1 MDADSASKLSEN
13 IRIGMTV
20 KIQRKRTDKILEGI
34 VTSILDDEVF
44 NENGI
49 EVEID
54 DCYQGNIKNII
65 NDNDNRISPHEILKK
80 IAKHESKYFEM
91 KSSFKYDLNLS
102 QRFGKPIGNEVL
114 KRKIIEEAASFMNTE
129 GGIICIG
136 VDNEKNIIGLE
147 HEYELQSDYD
157 PNRDPT
163 LMQDKLR
170 LEIKQ
175 VLVNYLDDETVW
187 GLFDIEIIPINGKHV
202 CCIILKK
209 SPEPIFVKLK
219 NIPCRIDNK
228 DTKVTIWKCWI
239 RADNGIQS
247 IEFDSFLKLWINRN

>member
-1 MDADSASKLSEN
+1 
-13 IRIGMTV
+13 
-20 KIQRKRTDKILEGI
+20 
-34 VTSILDDEVF
+34 
-44 NENGI
+44 
-49 EVEID
+49 
-54 DCYQGNIKNII
+54 
-65 NDNDNRISPHEILKK
+65 
-80 IAKHESKYFEM
+80 
-91 KSSFKYDLNLS
+91 
-102 QRFGKPIGNEVL
+102 
-114 KRKIIEEAASFMNTE
+114 MNTE